1 VAMHVST
8 RWIQEL
14 ESLSFISSKETRKAL
29 AVALDIP
36 VALLDLEEPEKVFLQ
51 EKTPLE
57 LWIVDSLEHEIRSRW
72 QLYYTSNYAI
82 TGKGHLEQIDK
93 LEQLADKH
101 SSYQNRILRILAQN
115 YQLAGS
121 LARDNFQYSTAKKY
135 FRESL

>member
-1 VAMHVST
+1 MAKWHITLDEAKGNHGKVILYFRKVVRQWTQNQLAVAMHVST

-29 AVALDIP
+29 ADALDIP

-72 QLYYTSNYAI
+72 QLYYTSNY
-82 TGKGHLEQIDK
+82 
-93 LEQLADKH
+93 
-101 SSYQNRILRILAQN
+101 
-115 YQLAGS
+115 
-121 LARDNFQYSTAKKY
+121 
-135 FRESL
+135 